1 MEKVNIFVK
10 LLNKLYYTFINQF
23 NLFFFMKKT
32 LLLICALLLSLS
44 SYSKRES
51 LDIHNLTS
59 GGAEFDPTTA
69 TITWSSDWDNKGWW
83 FGNDPGRD
91 FSEWKEVVVVIQPV
105 DYDVKLIAEYN
116 GNVSATDGTLF
127 AGGSGKITLT
137 LSEEGKADVM
147 QIYLQ
152 DGVGGEGK
160 TLTLLEAYL
169 TDGEDEKPETVYQLS
184 LTDLSAGYGSSYD
197 PATHTI
203 TFDDAWQGRGWWF
216 GNTDF
221 SAYDKVVVEFEPV
234 EFSVQVVIQYNG
246 DIEDTKSLVNTGAT
260 VVEGTLDAAGKG
272 DVMQIYLQ
280 TSAAGTLTLKAAYLV
295 GYLGITPVL
304 VDNASSVRNVAG
316 GIWVKESNEK
326 VSIYGVDGRLVKQ
339 MVADGNAISLN
350 QGLYIVKVGSAKP
363 VKVLVK

>member
-1 MEKVNIFVK
+1 
-10 LLNKLYYTFINQF
+10 
-23 NLFFFMKKT
+23 MKKT

-59 GGAEFDPTTA
+59 GEAEFDPATA
-69 TITWSSDWDNKGWW
+69 TITWSRDWDNKGWW

-91 FSEWKEVVVVIQPV
+91 FSEWKEVVIVIQPV
-105 DYDVKLIAEYN
+105 DYDVKLRAEYN
-116 GNVSATDGTLF
+116 GGVSATDGVLF
-127 AGGSGKITLT
+127 AGGSERITLT

-160 TLTLLEAYL
+160 TLTLVEAYL
-169 TDGEDEKPETVYQLS
+169 TDGEGEEPETKYQLS
-184 LTDLSAGYGSSYD
+184 LTELAAGYGSTYD

-216 GNTDF
+216 GSDPGQDF
-221 SAYDKVVVEFEPV
+221 SNYDKVVVEFEPV
-234 EFSVQVVIQYNG
+234 EFNVQVIIEYN
-246 DIEDTKSLVNTGAT
+246 DNIESTSSSVNAGAT
-260 VVEGTLDAAGKG
+260 FVEGMLDETGKG

-280 TSAAGTLTLKAAYLV
+280 TSEAGTLTLTDAYLV
-295 GYLGITPVL
+295 GYTGITPVF
-304 VDNASSVRNVAG
+304 VDNVSSVRNVVG
-316 GIWVKESNEK
+316 GIWVKENNEK

-339 MVADGNAISLN
+339 TIANENVIPLN